1 METYTETQLTWST
14 MQSSSCLGS
23 SVIVLPF
30 TLLIVTFWQAALL
43 AAARL
48 LFRGTWLREGLAMAA
63 CLFRSVALL
72 LLSLLPL
79 KVQGKPGVSV
89 A

>member
-1 METYTETQLTWST
+1 

-30 TLLIVTFWQAALL
+30 TLLIVATFWQAALL

-48 LFRGTWLREGLAMAA
+48 LLRGTWLREGLAMAA
-63 CLFRSVALL
+63 RLFRSVALL
-72 LLSLLPL
+72 LLLLLPL